1 MAQHSF
7 GASALIDAPADRA
20 YGIIADYRNGHPR
33 IIPKA
38 YFEALEVEQG
48 GSGAGTVI
56 NFRMK
61 VMGQVQSFHSVISEP
76 EPGRVLVEADAS
88 KGTATTFR
96 VEPREGGHK
105 SYVTISTEMQVPDG
119 LAGRIQGWLM
129 AQLLRPIYFQEL
141 KQLEAV
147 ARG

>member
-7 GASALIDAPADRA
+7 SASALIDAPAARV

-33 IIPKA
+33 IVPKT

-48 GSGAGTVI
+48 GTGAGTVI
-56 NFRMK
+56 NFRMR

-76 EPGRVLVEADAS
+76 EPGRVLVEADES

-96 VEPREGGHK
+96 VEPREGGAK
-105 SYVTISTEMQVPDG
+105 AYVTISTEMRVPDG
-119 LAGRIQGWLM
+119 FAGKIRGWLT
-129 AQLLRPIYFQEL
+129 AQLLRPIYLQEL

-147 ARG
+147 AQG